1 LQLARAAA
9 KMAGRECGE
18 ECGQNGGKNVGEE
31 YEVKWRE
38 AQDRRTPTTF
48 VLLIAFT
55 NTSSLSSIIKL
66 IQFPTAAS

>member
-38 AQDRRTPTTF
+38 ALIMSITSWENSYNNDNDVSIVDCLYQF
-48 VLLIAFT
+48 VPLHYRP
-55 NTSSLSSIIKL
+55 S
-66 IQFPTAAS
+66 